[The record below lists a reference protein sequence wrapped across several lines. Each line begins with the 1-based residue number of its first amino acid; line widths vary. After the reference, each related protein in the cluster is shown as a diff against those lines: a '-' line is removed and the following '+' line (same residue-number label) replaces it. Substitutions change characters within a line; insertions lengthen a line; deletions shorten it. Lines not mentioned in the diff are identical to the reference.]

1 MYRIFSTLISF
12 LIIISFTGC
21 DTNNVELKKDDY
33 KFSEFKTTFIKKVTI
48 EEKVKEK
55 KLVIQEKKKIIKKSS
70 HKPLS
75 LVELKKKHFLDIL
88 VPITTSIYNK
98 LEHQYQDIKR
108 DLENNTANKEYIK
121 VLKKRYKVD
130 TDTELLAA
138 LKPHPISIALAQ
150 AATESAWL
158 TSRFTK
164 SANNIFGVWSF
175 NNKEP
180 RIAATGLRGDKTI
193 YLKKYKNF
201 RSAVE
206 DYYFSIAKSWAYK
219 QFRYLRVNTNNP
231 AVLLPHLKSYS
242 EKGDIYT
249 TMLKKVIDY
258 NNFQRFDIK

>member
-1 MYRIFSTLISF
+1 MYRIFLTLTSL
-12 LIIISFTGC
+12 LIVISFTGC
-21 DTNNVELKKDDY
+21 DTNNVELKKV
-33 KFSEFKTTFIKKVTI
+33 KV
-48 EEKVKEK
+48 
-55 KLVIQEKKKIIKKSS
+55 QEKIEVEVKVDEEIKQKQHIIKETKKIIQKQSNKPPTLVDIKKQ
-70 HKPLS
+70 
-75 LVELKKKHFLDIL
+75 HFLDIL
-88 VPITTSIYNK
+88 VPIITSVYIK

-108 DLENNTANKEYIK
+108 DLDNNTANLDYIK
-121 VLKKRYKVD
+121 TLKSRYKAK
-130 TDTELLAA
+130 TDDELLAA